1 MYLLLILFVSIY
13 TIQLINENTNL
24 KNKKI
29 IKDYSDIWCQEYNLK
44 QMIYYEREKHLFHT
58 ICDILYQEHLK
69 YEIKQIIDTNWD
81 FQEKECLYFN
91 DDEIK
96 KILKN
101 IPKSIKDLDYIR
113 HQWIIKNYIYN

>member
-1 MYLLLILFVSIY
+1 
-13 TIQLINENTNL
+13 
-24 KNKKI
+24 
-29 IKDYSDIWCQEYNLK
+29 
-44 QMIYYEREKHLFHT
+44 MIYYEREKHSFHT
-58 ICDILYQEHLK
+58 ICDILYPDQEHLK

-81 FQEKECLYFN
+81 FKEKECLYLN

-101 IPKSIKDLDYIR
+101 IPKSMKDLDYLR